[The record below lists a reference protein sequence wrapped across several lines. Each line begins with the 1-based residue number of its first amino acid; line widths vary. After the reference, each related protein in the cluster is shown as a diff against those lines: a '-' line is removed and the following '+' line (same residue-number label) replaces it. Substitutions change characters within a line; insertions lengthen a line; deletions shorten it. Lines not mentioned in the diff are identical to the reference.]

1 MPKISRKFNNNE
13 ELELIFSQTCKNYK
27 LPVPI
32 PIKFS
37 FLDEYGKFTKFNYGK
52 MKSSKEHTFI
62 LNSKSEKI
70 LIPNISP
77 SHVPSFLRGFSAP
90 VSVKTDLTQN
100 D

>member
-1 MPKISRKFNNNE
+1 MKTLLIQWKDFPKEVNQFYKWYDQYGPITLHISRKFNNNE

-52 MKSSKEHTFI
+52 
-62 LNSKSEKI
+62 
-70 LIPNISP
+70 
-77 SHVPSFLRGFSAP
+77 
-90 VSVKTDLTQN
+90 
-100 D
+100 